1 MTPGNGREP
10 SVMLVHPTGNA
21 NVRQTAK
28 CLFDAGMLAG
38 FFTSIS
44 WQPNTLADRTLPATL
59 RSELRRRS
67 FPGIPR
73 QLIHSSPWREMGR
86 LCASRM
92 GWRNLIQRERGIFC
106 LDAVIDDLQLAAI
119 RNISRGPEPDAIYGF
134 ENTKLF
140 IEAERRGIHRIYDLV
155 FAHHRLYRQ
164 ILEEERE
171 LKPEWAS
178 TLTGLHDSAE
188 DLARKDRDLELA
200 EVIIVASRFSA
211 ESLKSFPGTLTS
223 RIFAIPYGAPA
234 AGPPRLPT
242 RPEDP
247 LRVLFV
253 GKVSQQKGIGYL
265 LEAAELLDRNKVSY
279 TLTVLGRAPVPTPKL
294 KRALADRCWI
304 DSAPHSE
311 VLKLMRE
318 HDVLVL
324 PTLFDGFG
332 LVILEAMAQ
341 GTVVIAT
348 PNCAAPEI
356 IENGREGFIVP
367 IRSTEGIAQCLTQL
381 AEDRDLL
388 AAMSEA
394 ARLKAIS
401 HDWAGYRNNILTAV
415 RSVVL
420 G

>member
-1 MTPGNGREP
+1 MTPANGRGL

-28 CLFDAGMLAG
+28 SLFDAGMLAG
-38 FFTSIS
+38 FFTSIAWRS
-44 WQPNTLADRTLPATL
+44 DTLVDRVLPAAL

-67 FPGIPR
+67 FPGLPR

-92 GWRNLIQRERGIFC
+92 GWRNLVERETGIFC
-106 LDAVIDDLQLAAI
+106 LDAVIKDLQLAAI
-119 RNISRGPEPDAIYGF
+119 RNIACGPEPDAIYGF
-134 ENTKLF
+134 ENTQLF

-164 ILEEERE
+164 ILEAERE
-171 LKPEWAS
+171 LKPEWAP
-178 TLTGLHDSAE
+178 TLTGLQDSAE

-211 ESLKSFPGTLTS
+211 ESLKSFPGRLTS
-223 RIFAIPYGAPA
+223 RIFAIPYGAPPP
-234 AGPPRLPT
+234 GPPRLPT
-242 RPEDP
+242 HPQDP

-265 LEAAELLDRNKVSY
+265 LEAVDLLGRNKVSY
-279 TLTVLGRAPVPTPKL
+279 SLTVLGHAPVPTAEL
-294 KRALADRCWI
+294 KRALAGCRWI
-304 DSAPHSE
+304 DSAPHWE

-318 HDVLVL
+318 HDVLVF

-356 IENGREGFIVP
+356 FDDGRDGFIVP
-367 IRSTEGIAQCLTQL
+367 IRSPEAIAHRLTQL
-381 AEDRDLL
+381 AENRDLL
-388 AAMSEA
+388 ATMSEA

-401 HDWAGYRNNILTAV
+401 HDWAGYRSKILNAV
-415 RSVVL
+415 RSVVP